1 MTKHLLPFIFALCAY
16 SCATLPADT
25 HKEVI
30 KIPTGYGPEDL
41 ILDTS
46 TGTTR
51 ILISCDARRKK
62 ELAEHGDIYVLNP
75 ETNDAKVLPRTR
87 EPEDLVFHP
96 HGIDLEQEGKDYYL
110 YVISHD
116 RANKREFVHKYSVLK
131 DELRFEATF
140 EDPLFV
146 SPNALTAN
154 PDGSFFVSNDAGKA
168 GKNGPPLSEMIF
180 KLKRAKVV
188 YCDGKKEAYSTSVA
202 TDKLGMGNG
211 IGIQDDKAYVATTGE
226 GVLYQYDVQGNQL
239 TAPSPIVK
247 LKSQDNIR
255 FYEGD
260 ILLAAHLRSA
270 AFVRHLQKSENLSP
284 SVIYRIDPN
293 DKSTAIIYANKGE
306 QISAASGAVI
316 YDGYLYVG
324 QIFDPF
330 VLKVRLE

>member
-1 MTKHLLPFIFALCAY
+1 MTKHLLPFIIALCAY
-16 SCATLPADT
+16 SCATLPPDT

-30 KIPTGYGPEDL
+30 KISTGYGPEDL
-41 ILDTS
+41 ILDKS

-62 ELAEHGDIYVLNP
+62 ELTEHGDIYTLNP
-75 ETNDAKVLPRTR
+75 ATNVVNILPRTG
-87 EPEDLVFHP
+87 EPKDLVFHP
-96 HGIDLEQEGKDYYL
+96 HGIDLEQEGKNHYL

-116 RANKREFVHKYSVLK
+116 RENKREFVHKYLILK

-168 GKNGPPLSEMIF
+168 GKNGPPLSGMMF
-180 KLKRAKVV
+180 GLKRAKVV
-188 YCDGKKEAYSTSVA
+188 YCDGKKDGYSTSIA
-202 TDKLGMGNG
+202 ANGLGMGNG
-211 IGIQDDKAYVATTGE
+211 IGIQDGKAYVATTGE

-255 FYEGD
+255 FDEGD
-260 ILLAAHLRSA
+260 ILLAAHLRSV
-270 AFVRHLQKSENLSP
+270 AFVRHLQKSKNHSP
-284 SVIYRIDPN
+284 SVIYRIDPK
-293 DKSTAIIYANKGE
+293 DKSTTVIYANKGE
-306 QISAASGAVI
+306 QIRRVSVYRADIRPFCAKSSGN
-316 YDGYLYVG
+316 
-324 QIFDPF
+324 
-330 VLKVRLE
+330 E

>member
-1 MTKHLLPFIFALCAY
+1 MARYLLPFILALCAY
-16 SCATLPADT
+16 SCATIPSDT

-30 KIPTGYGPEDL
+30 KIPTGHGPEDL

-62 ELAEHGDIYVLNP
+62 ELTEHGDIYTLNP
-75 ETNDAKVLPRTR
+75 TTNDAKVLPRTN
-87 EPEDLVFHP
+87 EPKDLVFHP
-96 HGIDLEQEGKDYYL
+96 HGIDLEQEGKNHYL

-116 RANKREFVHKYSVLK
+116 RANKREFVHKYLVLEDK
-131 DELRFEATF
+131 LRFEATF

-188 YCDGKKEAYSTSVA
+188 YCDGKKDEYSTSIA

-211 IGIQDDKAYVATTGE
+211 IGIQNGKVYVATTGE
-226 GVLYQYDVQGNQL
+226 GLLYQYDLQGNQL
-239 TAPSPIVK
+239 TNPSPITK

-255 FYEGD
+255 FEEGD

-270 AFVRHLQKSENLSP
+270 AFVRHLQKSKNRSP
-284 SVIYRIDPN
+284 SVIYRINPK
-293 DKSTAIIYANKGE
+293 DKSTAVIYANKGE

-316 YDGYLYVG
+316 HDGYLYVG
-324 QIFDPF
+324 QVFDPF
-330 VLKVRLE
+330 VLKVRLK